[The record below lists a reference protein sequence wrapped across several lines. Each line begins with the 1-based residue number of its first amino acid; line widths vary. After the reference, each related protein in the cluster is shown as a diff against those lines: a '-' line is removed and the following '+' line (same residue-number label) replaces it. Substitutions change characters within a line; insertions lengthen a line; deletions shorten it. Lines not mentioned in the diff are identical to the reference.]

1 MCSDTSNEKAHI
13 MAKNQTALMITELKK
28 GNRRAMQQ
36 LYGESVGR
44 LTAVCR
50 RYVQNEEDV
59 KDILQD
65 SYIKI
70 FKALRDFVPQNE
82 NSLNSWMARIVANEA
97 LNHLRQNRKN
107 MMMESTDNIAD
118 VEDDGDDPETQEV
131 ETELLYEMIR
141 QLPEGYRTV
150 LNLYVIE
157 EYSHKEIAKM
167 LGISEYTSASQ
178 LFHAKKTLAK
188 MIKKRRNEV

>member
-1 MCSDTSNEKAHI
+1 MPLQRQTSVITAME
-13 MAKNQTALMITELKK
+13 QTSLMIAELKK

-59 KDILQD
+59 KDILQE

-70 FKALRDFVPQNE
+70 FNALRDFVPQNE
-82 NSLNSWMARIVANEA
+82 NSLNAWMARIVANEA
-97 LNHLRQNRKN
+97 LNHLRRGRKN
-107 MMMESTDNIAD
+107 MMMETTDNIAD
-118 VEDDGDDPETQEV
+118 REDDSEDPETQEM
-131 ETELLYEMIR
+131 ETEALYDMIR

-178 LFHAKKTLAK
+178 LFHAKKALAK
-188 MIKKRRNEV
+188 MIRQRRREL

>member
-1 MCSDTSNEKAHI
+1 M
-13 MAKNQTALMITELKK
+13 
-28 GNRRAMQQ
+28 
-36 LYGESVGR
+36 
-44 LTAVCR
+44 
-50 RYVQNEEDV
+50 
-59 KDILQD
+59 
-65 SYIKI
+65 
-70 FKALRDFVPQNE
+70 
-82 NSLNSWMARIVANEA
+82 
-97 LNHLRQNRKN
+97 
-107 MMMESTDNIAD
+107 
-118 VEDDGDDPETQEV
+118 

>member
-1 MCSDTSNEKAHI
+1 

-36 LYGESVGR
+36 LYGESVAR

-70 FKALRDFVPQNE
+70 FNALRDFVPQNE
-82 NSLNSWMARIVANEA
+82 NSLNSWMARIVVNEA
-97 LNHLRQNRKN
+97 LNHLRRNRKN
-107 MMMESTDNIAD
+107 MMTETTDNIAD

>member
-1 MCSDTSNEKAHI
+1 
-13 MAKNQTALMITELKK
+13 MAKNQTELMITELKK

-97 LNHLRQNRKN
+97 LNHLRKKRKS
-107 MMMESTDNIAD
+107 MMMETTDNIAD
-118 VEDDGDDPETQEV
+118 VEDDGDNPETQEV